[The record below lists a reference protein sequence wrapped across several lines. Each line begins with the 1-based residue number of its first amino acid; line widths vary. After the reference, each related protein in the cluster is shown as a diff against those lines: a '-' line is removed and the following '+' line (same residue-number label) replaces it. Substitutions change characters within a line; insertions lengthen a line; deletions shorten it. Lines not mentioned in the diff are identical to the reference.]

1 MEPLVILVGMGM
13 AVFFGVMLLAL
24 VLKAAVASSQAPVN
38 SKIVNSAEFIQESLS
53 YEGNDLADAIRG
65 YDTPELCKQDEQLRA
80 QSPSRNSPD
89 DLA

>member
-1 MEPLVILVGMGM
+1 MEQWVILVGMGM

-24 VLKAAVASSQAPVN
+24 VLKAAVASSRAPVN
-38 SKIVNSAEFIQESLS
+38 SKIVNPAEFIQESLS
-53 YEGNDLADAIRG
+53 YGGSYLADDIRG
-65 YDTPELCKQDEQLRA
+65 YDTPELFKQDEQLRA

>member
-1 MEPLVILVGMGM
+1 MEQLVILVGMGM

-24 VLKAAVASSQAPVN
+24 VLKAAVASSRVPVN
-38 SKIVNSAEFIQESLS
+38 SKIVNPAEFIQESLS
-53 YEGNDLADAIRG
+53 HEGSYLADAIRG
-65 YDTPELCKQDEQLRA
+65 YDTPELFKQDEQLRA